1 MTASLHINKIKYTL
15 FDVTSKDLYH
25 SEICVYFGT
34 DSVENVAANQRLSV
48 AR

>member
-1 MTASLHINKIKYTL
+1 MLRRKTY
-15 FDVTSKDLYH
+15 
-25 SEICVYFGT
+25 SEICVYFGI